1 MLVVAVV
8 AVDEPRQRK
17 IHHRN
22 QLAPCVWA
30 GQKFAKPNFP
40 DKQRLSGW
48 LPRPDTFCATPI

>member
-1 MLVVAVV
+1 MLVVAVL

-17 IHHRN
+17 NLPSQSARALCLGRPEIRE
-22 QLAPCVWA
+22 A
-30 GQKFAKPNFP
+30 NFP